1 MFPTYLQLGF
11 EHITDLTG
19 YDHML
24 FLLALCAA
32 YVYSD
37 WKKILVLVTAFTLGH
52 SITLALAVLNIIPVN
67 AAWVEFLIPVTIAA
81 TAAKNLLSFKVAPS
95 FAESSSPFRE
105 PEKAQTA
112 ILDLTYLMALTFGL
126 IHGMGFS
133 NYLRSLL
140 GDELLMPLFA
150 FNVGLELGQ
159 LLVVA
164 LIFGLQFVLMNT
176 IRVKPK
182 HWNLIVSLTAGA
194 ISLLLAAQRIPF

>member
-1 MFPTYLQLGF
+1 VFTTYLQLGF
-11 EHITDLTG
+11 EHITDLNG
-19 YDHML
+19 FDHML

-37 WKKILVLVTAFTLGH
+37 WKKILVLVTAFTVGH

-67 AAWVEFLIPVTIAA
+67 SAWIEFLIPVTIVA
-81 TAAKNLLSFKVAPS
+81 TAVKNFLAKQ
-95 FAESSSPFRE
+95 
-105 PEKAQTA
+105 EKAA
-112 ILDLTYLMALTFGL
+112 IPTYLMALGFGL

-140 GDELLMPLFA
+140 GDEMLMPLFA
-150 FNVGLELGQ
+150 FNIGLEVGQ

-164 LIFGLQFVLMNT
+164 VIFLVQFALIKT
-176 IRVKPK
+176 ISVKPR
-182 HWNLIVSLTAGA
+182 HWNSLISIVSGG